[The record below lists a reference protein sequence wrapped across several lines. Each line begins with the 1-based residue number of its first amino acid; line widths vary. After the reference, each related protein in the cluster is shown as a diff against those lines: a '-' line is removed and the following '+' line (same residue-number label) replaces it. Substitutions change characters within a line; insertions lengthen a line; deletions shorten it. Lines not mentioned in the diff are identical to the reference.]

1 MNTIQVVAGALY
13 DAAGRVLI
21 AQRPPGKAL
30 AGRWEF
36 PGGKVHDGEGPYAA
50 LVRELREEL
59 GVEVQSAERLMR
71 YAHAYPD
78 RVVWLDMW
86 VVGEWRGEPRSL
98 DGQALKWVE
107 PAQLAAEDIL
117 EADQPI
123 VAALARLQSARMETI
138 RVRNPRNG
146 RFDYEFAVPETAE
159 LARRAGELRA
169 AQREWSVRPV
179 GWRIEVL
186 QRWKAELLARRP
198 AVVDALTTD
207 TGRHLLAQAEFGGTI
222 GAIDRWCAQAPGLVH
237 AEEGR
242 SQAQPTITFRSQL
255 VPYPLVGVISPWNFP
270 LTLSLI
276 DAIPA
281 LLAGCAVLV
290 KPSEVTPRFV
300 APLNDAIRAVPEL
313 AAVLDMV
320 PGDGRT
326 GAALVGLVDA
336 VCFTGSVKTGRLV
349 GRAAAEHFI
358 PAFLELGGKDPV
370 IVTESADL
378 ELATD
383 VVLRASVLATGQACQ
398 SLERVYVQ
406 DTVYDRFVSRLVEK
420 ASAVPINFPD
430 LHRGVVGPLIF
441 YGQADVIAAQID
453 DAVRHGA
460 RVLCGGQV
468 EIHGGGGRWVRPT
481 VVVDVDHTMKL
492 MTEET
497 FGPVMPVMKFRTV
510 DEAVELA
517 NFGVYGLSAAVIAGT
532 LDEAEAI
539 AVRIDAGAVSLNDGS
554 LTGVMHEAEK
564 NSFKCSGLGGS
575 RMGPAGLT
583 RFLRK
588 KALLRQTGAPAT
600 IGMFDESHAA
610 R

>member
-1 MNTIQVVAGALY
+1 
-13 DAAGRVLI
+13 
-21 AQRPPGKAL
+21 
-30 AGRWEF
+30 
-36 PGGKVHDGEGPYAA
+36 
-50 LVRELREEL
+50 
-59 GVEVQSAERLMR
+59 
-71 YAHAYPD
+71 
-78 RVVWLDMW
+78 
-86 VVGEWRGEPRSL
+86 
-98 DGQALKWVE
+98 
-107 PAQLAAEDIL
+107 
-117 EADQPI
+117 
-123 VAALARLQSARMETI
+123 MEII

-146 RFDYEFAVPETAE
+146 QFDYEFPVPATEA
-159 LARRAGELRA
+159 LAGRASQLRK
-169 AQREWSVRPV
+169 AQREWRVRTV
-179 GWRIEVL
+179 ASRVEVL
-186 QRWKAELLARRP
+186 QRWKGELLARRQ

-222 GAIDRWCAQAPGLVH
+222 GAIDRWCAQAPALAHG
-237 AEEGR
+237 EEGR
-242 SQAQPTITFRSQL
+242 SQAQPTITYRSQL

-281 LLAGCAVLV
+281 LLAGCAVLI

-300 APLNDAIRAVPEL
+300 APVNDAIRAVPEL
-313 AAVLDMV
+313 AAVLDMI

-326 GAALVGLVDA
+326 GAALVGLVDV

-349 GRAAAEHFI
+349 GRSAAEHFI

-406 DTVYDRFVSRLVEK
+406 DTIYERFVSRLVEK
-420 ASAVPINFPD
+420 ASAVPINYPD
-430 LHRGVVGPLIF
+430 LHKGVVGPLIF
-441 YGQADVIAAQID
+441 DRQADVIAEQID
-453 DAVRHGA
+453 DAVKHGA

-492 MTEET
+492 MTDET
-497 FGPVMPVMKFRTV
+497 FGPVMPVMKFHTV

-532 LDEAEAI
+532 LEEAEAI

-583 RFLRK
+583 RFFRK
-588 KALLRQTGAPAT
+588 KALLRQTGKPAT
-600 IGMFDESHAA
+600 IGMFDESNAA

>member
-1 MNTIQVVAGALY
+1 
-13 DAAGRVLI
+13 
-21 AQRPPGKAL
+21 
-30 AGRWEF
+30 
-36 PGGKVHDGEGPYAA
+36 
-50 LVRELREEL
+50 
-59 GVEVQSAERLMR
+59 
-71 YAHAYPD
+71 
-78 RVVWLDMW
+78 
-86 VVGEWRGEPRSL
+86 
-98 DGQALKWVE
+98 
-107 PAQLAAEDIL
+107 
-117 EADQPI
+117 
-123 VAALARLQSARMETI
+123 MESI
-138 RVRNPRNG
+138 RVRNPRTG
-146 RFDYEFAVPETAE
+146 RFDYEFPVPESGA
-159 LARRAGELRA
+159 LVGRAGELRV
-169 AQREWSVRPV
+169 AQREWSVRTV
-179 GWRIEVL
+179 ESRIEVL
-186 QRWKAELLARRP
+186 QRWKAELLARRA

-222 GAIDRWCAQAPGLVH
+222 GAIDRWCAQAPALMRGD
-237 AEEGR
+237 EGR
-242 SQAQPTITFRSQL
+242 SQAQPTITFRTQL

-281 LLAGCAVLV
+281 LLAGCAVLI

-300 APLNDAIRAVPEL
+300 VPVNDAIRAVPGL

-326 GAALVGLVDA
+326 GAALVGLVDV

-349 GRAAAEHFI
+349 GRSAAEHFI

-370 IVTESADL
+370 IVTGSADL

-406 DTVYDRFVSRLVEK
+406 DTIYDRFVVRLVEK
-420 ASAVPINFPD
+420 ASAVQINYPD
-430 LHRGVVGPLIF
+430 LHMGVVGPLIF
-441 YGQADVIAAQID
+441 DRQGDVIAEQID
-453 DAVRHGA
+453 DAVQRGA

-492 MTEET
+492 MSEET
-497 FGPVMPVMKFRTV
+497 FGPVMPVMKFHTL

-532 LDEAEAI
+532 LEEAESI
-539 AVRIDAGAVSLNDGS
+539 AVRIDAGAVSLNDGA

-575 RMGPAGLT
+575 RMGPAGFT
-583 RFLRK
+583 RFFRR
-588 KALLRQTGAPAT
+588 KALLRQTGQPAT
-600 IGMFDESHAA
+600 IGMFDESNAP